1 MPNAH
6 YVVTWG
12 SIFSSEKQ
20 KLNNMKNA
28 TFRLR
33 LSALGMI
40 FLTLFISACARNPV
54 TGKRQFMLVSEKR
67 ERAMGLAYDPQVI
80 QEFGLYDNKVLQ
92 DFINDYGKKMG
103 RISHRPTVDYQFRV
117 LDSPVVNAF
126 AVPGGY
132 VYFTRGIM
140 AHFNNEAE
148 FAGVLGHEIGHVAAR
163 HSAQQQ
169 SQQILAQIGF
179 IGAMLASEKFR
190 QYSDLAETGLG
201 LMFLKFSRNHESQSD
216 KLGVEYS
223 TKIGYDAHQM
233 AGFFNTIKR
242 IQDGSGSNVPTFLS
256 THPDPGDRYVR
267 VNELATKEQAKAG
280 KTKLDVNRDKYL
292 RMIDGLVYGED
303 PQQGYVENDVFY
315 HPQLK
320 FQFPTPKA
328 WQTINSTSQVQIAP
342 KDGKAAIIFTLSG
355 EKTLAAAKQAAIA
368 ADSLQVVDSKN
379 VTVNGNDAIALTADL
394 SKTVRLLMYLVQYNG
409 NIYKFIGMAETPN
422 FNSYESTF
430 TTCFK
435 GFKALNDQSKIN
447 VFADKI
453 KIVTVSKDGTLGD
466 ALKANNMPSA
476 KLEEISIINGMQL
489 KDKVTKGMLIK
500 TVVKGTK

>member
-1 MPNAH
+1 
-6 YVVTWG
+6 
-12 SIFSSEKQ
+12 
-20 KLNNMKNA
+20 MKNA
-28 TFRLR
+28 TLR
-33 LSALGMI
+33 RRIAAIGLVFLAI
-40 FLTLFISACARNPV
+40 FVYSCARNPV
-54 TGKRQFMLVSEKR
+54 TGKRQFMLVSEKQ
-67 ERAMGLAYDPQVI
+67 EKAMGLAYDPQVI
-80 QEFGLYDNKVLQ
+80 QEFGMYDDKKMQ
-92 DFINDYGKKMG
+92 DFINEYGKKMG
-103 RISHRPTVDYQFRV
+103 AISHRSKVEYQFRV

-148 FAGVLGHEIGHVAAR
+148 FAGVLGHEIGHIAAR

-242 IQDGSGSNVPTFLS
+242 IQDGSGSNIPTFLS
-256 THPDPGDRYVR
+256 THPDPGDRFNR
-267 VNELATKEQAKAG
+267 VNELATKEQAKASSP
-280 KTKLDVNRDKYL
+280 KDLQVNRDRYL

-303 PQQGYVENDVFY
+303 PQQGYVEKDIFY

-320 FQFPTPKA
+320 FQFPTPKS
-328 WQTINSTSQVQIAP
+328 WQTVNSSSQVQIAP
-342 KDGKAAIIFTLSG
+342 QDGKAAIIFTLSG
-355 EKTLAAAKQAAIA
+355 EKTLAQAKQAAIS
-368 ADSLQVVDSKN
+368 ADSLKVLESKN
-379 VTVNGNDAIALTADL
+379 ISVNGNDGIALTADL
-394 SKTVRLLMYLVQYNG
+394 NPQVRLLMYLIQFNG
-409 NIYKFIGMAETPN
+409 NIYKFTGLAETPN
-422 FNSYESTF
+422 FNGYESTF
-430 TTCFK
+430 ANCFK
-435 GFKALNDQSKIN
+435 GFKSLTDQSKIN

-453 KIVTVSKDGTLGD
+453 KIVTVAKDGTLSD
-466 ALKANNMPSA
+466 VLKANNQDS
-476 KLEEISIINGMQL
+476 KRYEEIATLNGMQL
-489 KDKVTKGMLIK
+489 NDKLKKGTLIK
-500 TVVKGTK
+500 TLAKGDGKK